1 MPSILKKTSI
11 IIFVFLVLILSPSC
25 RKSKG
30 PYNPYLKMK
39 TKPSDAM
46 RQENKRILK
55 KNNKSYDKQL
65 GKNRKKLFGRK
76 KPPKA

>member
-1 MPSILKKTSI
+1 MHCFVKKIVPIT
-11 IIFVFLVLILSPSC
+11 FLLLLLALPYSC
-25 RKSKG
+25 KRSKG

-39 TKPSDAM
+39 TKPTEQM
-46 RQENKRILK
+46 RKADKKIVKKGNKTYER
-55 KNNKSYDKQL
+55 QL

>member
-1 MPSILKKTSI
+1 MPSILKKISLI
-11 IIFVFLVLILSPSC
+11 VVVLLVSVLPYSC

-39 TKPSDAM
+39 TKPTEVM
-46 RQENKRILK
+46 RKEDKRIVK
-55 KNNKSYDKQL
+55 KGNKTYAKQM

>member
-1 MPSILKKTSI
+1 MPFILKKISI
-11 IIFVFLVLILSPSC
+11 IVFVLIVSVLPYSC

-39 TKPSDAM
+39 TKPSEVM
-46 RQENKRILK
+46 RKEDKRIIK
-55 KNNKSYDKQL
+55 KGNKTYERQL